1 MISTCVCTLS
11 SSNKRHFSFIC
22 DKKKT
27 LYNFQS
33 PLNPNLVCLFRF
45 IYFSNFPHL
54 CGQSA
59 TSEDFLL
66 LHTPLPPPLEFGGN
80 LFMFS
85 SLSKIL
91 GFGLVFNFGFKKF
104 IASCSSIFDVYLN
117 LCVMNSIF

>member
-11 SSNKRHFSFIC
+11 SSNKRHFSFIW

-45 IYFSNFPHL
+45 IYFSNFPRL
-54 CGQSA
+54 RGQSA

-91 GFGLVFNFGFKKF
+91 GLVWFLILGLKNLLQVVAQSLMF
-104 IASCSSIFDVYLN
+104 I
-117 LCVMNSIF
+117 